1 MNPDLAKLHRYPFE
15 RLAALKQGLEPPPEL
30 EHIALSIGEPRH
42 EPPALVKAALTG
54 ALDTLGSYPVALGIA
69 PLRET
74 CAGWLERRYKLPAGR
89 VDPERMVQPVNGTRE
104 GLFAFAQAVVDRS
117 SAPLVAMPN
126 PFYQIYEGA
135 ALLSGAEPYYVNA
148 DRNSGY
154 APDFASVPDS
164 IWRRVELV
172 YLCSP
177 GNPTGQVLSPATHRW
192 LIEQAHRYDFVIA
205 ADECYSELY
214 LDEAAPPAGLLE
226 QSTALG
232 NTGHRRCVVFHSLS
246 KRSSLPGL
254 RSGFVA
260 GDAKLLEGY
269 FQYRTYEGCALP
281 EHVQTASALAW
292 QDETYVTTNRAQYR
306 EKFRAVLPILETTF
320 TFPNPEGGFYVWL
333 QTQSD
338 DAAFAKALYRD
349 LNITVLPGS
358 FLGRLAHGA
367 NPGAGHV
374 RIALVAPLDDCVDAA
389 TRISGWQA
397 RR

>member
-1 MNPDLAKLHRYPFE
+1 MNPRLERLQDYPFQ
-15 RLAALKQGLEPPPEL
+15 RLNALKQGVVPNTDRP
-30 EHIALSIGEPRH
+30 HVALSIGEPKH
-42 EPPALVKAALTG
+42 APPAAVIAHLADKRRLTRDLAVYPATRGRDELREAIG
-54 ALDTLGSYPVALGIA
+54 AWLEKRFATSIDPDSEVLPVA
-69 PLRET
+69 
-74 CAGWLERRYKLPAGR
+74 
-89 VDPERMVQPVNGTRE
+89 GTRE
-104 GLFAFAQAVVDRS
+104 ALFSFGQAIVGAKS
-117 SAPLVAMPN
+117 KPLVMMPN

-154 APDFASVPDS
+154 TPDFESVPDS

-281 EHVQTASALAW
+281 EHVQTASELAW
-292 QDETYVTTNRAQYR
+292 QDETYVTTNRARYR

-358 FLGRLAHGA
+358 FLGRLAHGT

-389 TRISGWQA
+389 ARISEWQA